1 MIARRC
7 SFRGSLEPSTSW
19 LTLSQTTCSVPR
31 SMRDRHVP
39 SVVSPTYAETESPQR
54 FFPFLPP
61 VESGFSNRIYSDGG
75 RVTPS
80 TRAYFLS
87 PLKIS
92 PETGGHRLV
101 LSLVMVVIYVK
112 QNIAYKSAAFDAT
125 CHFGHEVREII
136 PSSKMSDERFAHGNR
151 FTDCVV
157 TNRITLLL

>member
-1 MIARRC
+1 VVLLSFSPKTLRSCVRACQHAPSSECRRM
-7 SFRGSLEPSTSW
+7 SHIRGKG
-19 LTLSQTTCSVPR
+19 
-31 SMRDRHVP
+31 
-39 SVVSPTYAETESPQR
+39 SPPR
-54 FFPFLPP
+54 FFPFSLQFTH
-61 VESGFSNRIYSDGG
+61 VSRSVGG

-80 TRAYFLS
+80 ARAYLFS

-136 PSSKMSDERFAHGNR
+136 PSSKMSDERFTHGNR